1 MVSQLFKYKVPK
13 YDFIAF
19 LITCCEIDEK
29 NNVYIFSNDAY
40 KRAHLSKTIEP
51 FIDSIIKC
59 YHKSKQYY
67 VSRKMNY
74 TRFVT
79 IVRQICKS
87 NCIPYVSKI
96 RYDRSSYEIV
106 YYICFGNTLL
116 CNQE

>member
-1 MVSQLFKYKVPK
+1 MASQLFKSKVPK
-13 YDFIAF
+13 DDFTVF
-19 LITCCEIDEK
+19 LTTCCEVDEN

-40 KRAHLSKTIEP
+40 KRAHLSETIQP
-51 FIDSIIKC
+51 FLDSILDC

-87 NCIPYVSKI
+87 NGIPYVSKI
-96 RYDRSSYEIV
+96 KYDRSSYEII
-106 YYICFGNTLL
+106 YYICFGNSLL

>member
-1 MVSQLFKYKVPK
+1 MVSQLFKSKVPK
-13 YDFIAF
+13 DDFIAF
-19 LITCCEIDEK
+19 LTTCCEFDEN
-29 NNVYIFSNDAY
+29 NNVYIFNNDAY
-40 KRAHLSKTIEP
+40 KRAQLSETIQP
-51 FIDSIIKC
+51 FLDSITEY

-67 VSRKMNY
+67 VLRSMNY

-87 NCIPYVSKI
+87 SNIPYVSKI
-96 RYDRSSYEIV
+96 KYDRSSYEII